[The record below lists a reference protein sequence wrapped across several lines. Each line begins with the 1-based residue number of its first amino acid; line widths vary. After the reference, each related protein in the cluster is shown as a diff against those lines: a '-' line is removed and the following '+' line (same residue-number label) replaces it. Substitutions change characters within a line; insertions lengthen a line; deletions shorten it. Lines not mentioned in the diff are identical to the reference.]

1 MRRAAGLDAG
11 AGAPREREASVR
23 RTLSLAGPG
32 RQGLAAAT
40 LLGAGAAGSGVA
52 LLATSA
58 WLISRAAQHPS
69 VVALGVAIVGVQ
81 FFSLSRGLLRYK
93 ERLVGH
99 DTALRALADLR
110 ARVYEKL
117 EVLAPSGLPAFRSG
131 DLLARVVGDVDAQ
144 QDLMLRVIPPGG
156 IAIIVGVPTVAFVWY
171 LLPAAGLVLGLALLL
186 AATVVPWYAVNLA
199 KRHESHEAAAR
210 GELSANMVDL
220 LEGAPELV
228 AYGAVD
234 AHLARVS
241 ASDGE
246 LTRIARSASRN
257 AGAGS
262 GFVVLLMGLAVWAA
276 LFFGVPAVRSGR
288 LEDPLLAV
296 VALIPLAVFETVV
309 GLPAAAQCLERV
321 RQSAA
326 RLFAVMGTPPAVVSP
341 EVPVPLG
348 PPPHRLSMRGV
359 RARYGPGERWALDGV
374 DLDLPPGHRVGVV
387 GASGAGKASLAGVL
401 LRFLPYESGSVTLD
415 GTELTEMSGEDV
427 RRVVGLADQD
437 THIFQASLRENLLLA
452 RRDASE
458 AMVSQALER
467 ARLLDWVDE
476 LPAGLATKVGE
487 HGSRLSA
494 GQRQRLGIA
503 RVVLAGFPVLILDE
517 PEEHLDRATADA
529 LVNDIIELTRGQT
542 TVMITHRLASL
553 EAMD

>member
-1 MRRAAGLDAG
+1 
-11 AGAPREREASVR
+11 
-23 RTLSLAGPG
+23 
-32 RQGLAAAT
+32 
-40 LLGAGAAGSGVA
+40 
-52 LLATSA
+52 
-58 WLISRAAQHPS
+58 
-69 VVALGVAIVGVQ
+69 
-81 FFSLSRGLLRYK
+81 
-93 ERLVGH
+93 
-99 DTALRALADLR
+99 
-110 ARVYEKL
+110 
-117 EVLAPSGLPAFRSG
+117 
-131 DLLARVVGDVDAQ
+131 
-144 QDLMLRVIPPGG
+144 
-156 IAIIVGVPTVAFVWY
+156 
-171 LLPAAGLVLGLALLL
+171 
-186 AATVVPWYAVNLA
+186 VPWYAVNLA

-257 AGAGS
+257 AGTGS
-262 GFVVLLMGLAVWAA
+262 GLVVLLTGLAVWAA

-387 GASGAGKASLAGVL
+387 GASGAGKSTLAAVL

-476 LPAGLATKVGE
+476 LSAGLATKVGE

-494 GQRQRLGIA
+494 GQRQRLGMA
-503 RVVLAGFPVLILDE
+503 RVLLAGFPVLILDE

-529 LVNDIIELTRGQT
+529 LVNDMIELTRGQT

-553 EAMD
+553 EAMDEILVLDAGRVVELGTHAQLMAANGSYARRWQLEHHPDPDNRGAEREASS